1 MIDDGHLFIVTRP
14 AETAA
19 VIEAF
24 LADAEQAVEP
34 SSPLL
39 RMAGWVRGLVSAFG
53 GRRDAQAQREEGSDD
68 ITSFVADR
76 MKKDFKRIRF
86 GIGRSETT

>member
-1 MIDDGHLFIVTRP
+1 MLNR
-14 AETAA
+14 
-19 VIEAF
+19 
-24 LADAEQAVEP
+24 
-34 SSPLL
+34 S
-39 RMAGWVRGLVSAFG
+39 
-53 GRRDAQAQREEGSDD
+53 REEGSDD